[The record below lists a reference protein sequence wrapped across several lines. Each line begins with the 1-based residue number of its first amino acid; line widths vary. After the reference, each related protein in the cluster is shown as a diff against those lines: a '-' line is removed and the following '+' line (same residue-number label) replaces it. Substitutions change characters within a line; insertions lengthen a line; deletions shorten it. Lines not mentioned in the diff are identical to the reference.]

1 MQEKLNKKER
11 FDVYTEM
18 LSLLENKNACCYC
31 EILINFLTCTDKM
44 VIINDLYELSEYKP
58 KEIPELQNRLWYGTD
73 EIGINKRID
82 NLKQLLK
89 NKQHGNN

>member
-18 LSLLENKNACCYC
+18 LSLLENNNACCYC

-44 VIINDLYELSEYKP
+44 VIINDLIELMEYKP
-58 KEIPELQNRLWYGTD
+58 KDIPELQNRLWYRTD
-73 EIGINKRID
+73 EIGRNKRID
-82 NLKQLLK
+82 ILKQLLK
-89 NKQHGNN
+89 TK